1 MGRTVGRPE
10 RRELAAGLEIS
21 RMVTGLWQVA
31 DMERDG
37 ATARPASGAPTP
49 WPSMRPRAS
58 TRSTWPTTT
67 AAPS

>member
-21 RMVTGLWQVA
+21 RVVTGLWQVA
-31 DMERDG
+31 DMEREAGPLDPERG
-37 ATARPASGAPTP
+37 ADALAEYAAAGFDT
-49 WPSMRPRAS
+49 
-58 TRSTWPTTT
+58 STWPTTT